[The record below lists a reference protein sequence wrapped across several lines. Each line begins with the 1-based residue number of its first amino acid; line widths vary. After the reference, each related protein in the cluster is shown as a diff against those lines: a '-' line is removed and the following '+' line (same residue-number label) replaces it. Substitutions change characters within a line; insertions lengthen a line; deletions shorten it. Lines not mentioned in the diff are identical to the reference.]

1 MPDCRISSLSSV
13 EIEFSTKWISELN
26 TPSLKACCSPAF
38 KSPIPAKARCNHPD
52 ALRARFRRARRGH
65 SDLSLGP
72 VGTRFACAATS
83 LVAEHVS
90 RQAGFLGSSPGLIEL
105 DSVFVDPTG
114 KVNRMARLFLP
125 KHLTEL
131 ILFRIG
137 KIKANAAGR

>member
-1 MPDCRISSLSSV
+1 
-13 EIEFSTKWISELN
+13 
-26 TPSLKACCSPAF
+26 
-38 KSPIPAKARCNHPD
+38 
-52 ALRARFRRARRGH
+52 
-65 SDLSLGP
+65 
-72 VGTRFACAATS
+72 
-83 LVAEHVS
+83 VS
-90 RQAGFLGSSPGLIEL
+90 RQDGFLGSSPGLIEL